1 MTLALS
7 TDKAVYY
14 VGETATATLT
24 GTAPELARTWLD
36 LGSAGGIR
44 SGLKY
49 AVPGLV
55 VWSDTA
61 SRTWTVSDR
70 TDTSVTATTGP
81 LVGTGSATVTA
92 TIGAAHADAAYTVN
106 ATTPPAGVR
115 KLKGVSPW
123 FNPYVGALVNRADA
137 LLAPDWVGSMSAFA
151 RWDHITTDGVTY
163 KYTGYDKVSAAAA
176 KAHKPWALMVIL
188 GSQGSG
194 LPGHVL
200 SGVPAKEWIETD
212 GERFPVFWSPKANAF
227 LQSTLAKLAARYSAD
242 PWLAQ
247 VRVIG
252 FWSIN
257 GEPWFAGGDSGKP
270 KWCNAWRATHPA
282 DAGLSDDATLVKVK
296 AAYQAQELTW
306 WAAAAALWPS
316 HIALAQAA
324 GDGLYDNALSP
335 SEWEQPGRHPARL
348 ATWTTVRNLYG
359 ARSVFQFNG
368 VNGGDGAS
376 GYQRWLPNAFG
387 PVSPSAKDAIVVPA
401 ERRGRIGSQPVGGI
415 NKETIVGGL
424 PKIRLTFAQ
433 AVAMLRDLPARK
445 YSYCEVYGTDVASA
459 LDATT
464 GEWVTIRN
472 TMIEQKGNWYP

>member
-1 MTLALS
+1 MIVARGVHKHYGSIHAVDGVDLDVQEGELFGLIGHNGAGKS
-7 TDKAVYY
+7 TMFKMMLGLIPV
-14 VGETATATLT
+14 TA
-24 GTAPELARTWLD
+24 GDIHIDGAPV
-36 LGSAGGIR
+36 GSAGGDFRAVRRKIGYLPE
-44 SGLKY
+44 SVVLYDNLTGLET
-49 AVPGLV
+49 LHFF
-55 VWSDTA
+55 S
-61 SRTWTVSDR
+61 
-70 TDTSVTATTGP
+70 
-81 LVGTGSATVTA
+81 
-92 TIGAAHADAAYTVN
+92 
-106 ATTPPAGVR
+106 

-296 AAYQAQELTW
+296 AAYQAQELAW
-306 WAAAAALWPS
+306 WAAAAAMWPS

-445 YSYCEVYGTDVASA
+445 YSYCEVYGTDVAA
-459 LDATT
+459 AIDGNTAD
-464 GEWVTIRN
+464 WVKVRN
-472 TMIEQKGNWYP
+472 VMIEQKGNWYP

>member
-106 ATTPPAGVR
+106 STTPPAGVR
-115 KLKGVSPW
+115 KLKGVTPW
-123 FNPYVGALVNRADA
+123 FNPFKGALVNRADA
-137 LLAPDWVGSMSAFA
+137 LLAPDWVGGMSAFA
-151 RWDHITTDGVTY
+151 RWDDITDDGVTFR
-163 KYTGYDKVSAAAA
+163 YTGFDKVSAAAA

-188 GSQGSG
+188 GSQGNG
-194 LPGHVL
+194 LPGHVI
-200 SGVPAKEWIETD
+200 SGVPANEWIDVD
-212 GERFPVFWSPKANAF
+212 GGKRFPVFWSPKANAF
-227 LQSTLAKLAARYSAD
+227 LQSTMAKLAARYSAD

-247 VRVIG
+247 VRVTG
-252 FWSIN
+252 FWSTH
-257 GEPWFAGGDSGKP
+257 GEPWFAGGDAGKP
-270 KWCNAWRATHPA
+270 KWCAAWRATHPA
-282 DAGLSDDATLVKVK
+282 DAGLSDAATLVKVQD
-296 AAYQAQELTW
+296 AYQAQELAW

-316 HIALAQAA
+316 HTALAQAA

-335 SEWEQPGRHPARL
+335 AEWEQPGRHPRRL
-348 ATWTTVRNLYG
+348 ATWTTLRGLYTTR
-359 ARSVFQFNG
+359 ANFQFNG
-368 VNGGDGAS
+368 VNAGDGAS
-376 GYQRWLPNAFG
+376 GYGRWLPNSLG
-387 PVSPSAKDAIVVPA
+387 PVSPSTTGDAVTVPV
-401 ERRGRIGSQPVGGI
+401 ERRGRIGSQPVAGAG
-415 NKETIVGGL
+415 TA
-424 PKIRLTFAQ
+424 RLTYDGFVTMIRNLA
-433 AVAMLRDLPARK
+433 AWK
-445 YSYCEVYGTDVASA
+445 YAYCEVYGTDVAA
-459 LDATT
+459 AIDGTT
-464 GEWVTIRN
+464 ADWIKVRN
-472 TMIEQKGNWYP
+472 VMNEQKGNWYTS